1 MNQARAGG
9 PPIKVVIADDHD
21 LVRTGIASIV
31 SVEPDMDVVA
41 EACDGAEAA
50 AAARENLADVVLMDV
65 SMPGSDG
72 FDGLREIM
80 AKQPSCAVIML
91 TTFNVDENIDQ
102 ALRAGAAGYLLKTAS
117 GPELLAAIRSVHRG
131 ERVFSRAV
139 QDRLVDSFLGHPHA
153 PPEPPKGLY
162 LLTEREH
169 EVFIELAH
177 GKSNVEIAEALYLS
191 EGTVKTYVTRL
202 LAKLG
207 LRDRVQA
214 VIFALQHG
222 IGDDRFR
229 PPRNES

>member
-1 MNQARAGG
+1 MNESVMRGTT
-9 PPIKVVIADDHD
+9 IRVVIADDHD

-31 SVEPDMDVVA
+31 GVESDMEVVA
-41 EACDGAEAA
+41 EASDGLSAA
-50 AAARENLADVVLMDV
+50 AAAREHLADVVLMDV

-72 FDGLREIM
+72 LVGLKAVVESQRH
-80 AKQPSCAVIML
+80 CAVIML
-91 TTFNVDENIDQ
+91 TTFNVDENIEQ

-117 GPELLAAIRSVHRG
+117 APELLGAIRAVHRG

-139 QDRLVDSFLGHPHA
+139 QDRLVNSFLGHPHTPPA
-153 PPEPPKGLY
+153 PPKELQ
-162 LLTEREH
+162 LLTERER
-169 EVFIELAH
+169 EVFAELAR
-177 GKSNVEIAEALYLS
+177 GKSNIEIAETLYLS

-222 IGDDRFR
+222 LADDSAASAQD
-229 PPRNES
+229 ES

>member
-1 MNQARAGG
+1 MIEAQNGG
-9 PPIKVVIADDHD
+9 SPIRVVIADDHD

-41 EACDGAEAA
+41 EACDGADAA
-50 AAARENLADVVLMDV
+50 AAVREYIADVVLMDV
-65 SMPGSDG
+65 SMPGADG
-72 FDGLREIM
+72 IDGLREIM
-80 AKQPSCAVIML
+80 ATHPSCAVIML

-117 GPELLAAIRSVHRG
+117 GPELLAAIRSVYRG

-139 QDRLVDSFLGHPHA
+139 QDRLVDSFLGHPHS
-153 PPEPPKGLY
+153 PPELPKGLD
-162 LLTEREH
+162 LLTEREL
-169 EVFIELAH
+169 EVFIELAR
-177 GKSNVEIAEALYLS
+177 GKSNVEIAETLYLS

-222 IGDDRFR
+222 MGDDRPL
-229 PPRNES
+229 PPRDDS